1 MTKQN
6 QCKGCGEIYVNL
18 KRYGTV
24 YCSHDCY
31 KVNGLKGEFNPF
43 YGKKHSEETLNKLRG
58 DERLSHKGK
67 DNPFYGK
74 THDEETK
81 ELIREK
87 NRVWRE
93 NNKELRIQR
102 RLNRKGLTKE
112 LLEQHWETY
121 KTSPVNRHYFRD
133 VVGVDYRTFQKF
145 LIDCELQTK
154 EQIAEITEMKQLFQ
168 HGSAISAPEMELY
181 GLLVEQ
187 FGKDNVEHQS
197 KRFGY
202 WYDFCLF
209 GKVIVEYDGYY
220 YHKILKNKND
230 KIKEDL
236 ALTNGFEFVRIEE
249 DEHRLVDWDAA
260 IKSVKA
266 AVKTATP

>member
-1 MTKQN
+1 MTKQT
-6 QCKGCGEIYVNL
+6 QCKGCGETYKAGKYN
-18 KRYGTV
+18 KV

-31 KVNGLKGEFNPF
+31 KVNGLNGEA
-43 YGKKHSEETLNKLRG
+43 
-58 DERLSHKGK
+58 
-67 DNPFYGK
+67 NPFYGK
-74 THDEETK
+74 THSEEVLEKLRSGITANYGEDNGFYGK
-81 ELIREK
+81 THSEKSKKQMRESQ
-87 NRVWRE
+87 RIWRE
-93 NNKELRIQR
+93 NNKELRLQR
-102 RLNRKGLTKE
+102 RLARKGLTKE

-121 KTSPVNRHYFRD
+121 KTQPVNRHYFRD
-133 VVGVDYRTFQKF
+133 VVGVDPRTFQKF

-168 HGSAISAPEMELY
+168 HGSTISAPEMELY

-187 FGKDNVEHQS
+187 FGKDNVEHQA

-220 YHKILKNKND
+220 YHKVLKNKND

-249 DEHRLVDWDAA
+249 DEQRLVDWDVA

-266 AVKTATP
+266 AVKAATP